1 MIRIELISAVI
12 VVTRDGDDIAAAH
25 RAYRP
30 ALARLGRPLEMIY
43 VVDGPLPQT
52 MQALRALKAAR

>member
-1 MIRIELISAVI
+1 MTRIELISAVI

-30 ALARLGRPLEMIY
+30 ALARLLVRRG
-43 VVDGPLPQT
+43 
-52 MQALRALKAAR
+52 